1 MKKIA
6 ALVFL
11 LAASAALAAETTAW
25 MHLPS
30 SQVSWFR
37 PTSVTIDGRSYKPPT
52 DWQLAAAGYLAV
64 EFDDVYGDLRYRA
77 ITWDPPAIRAFTPEE
92 KAAAELA
99 DAEAAAQ
106 AEYEASLPVPMP
118 TGVEVPWVVFL
129 DATNRAKG
137 IAMELTTNNVP
148 IYYEFHASPVDW
160 KKVDANRKAA
170 LSAAAAKEKDSADA
184 IAYAKDK
191 AAKDG
196 VAKAEAVAATN
207 GKEPSDKEK
216 IALMWK
222 HYLAVVGVEK
232 K

>member
-1 MKKIA
+1 MKSIAIIA
-6 ALVFL
+6 ALF
-11 LAASAALAAETTAW
+11 AATAVAGPMPVWKDGVTRTYWPREIVWPDGRVTVGANVAQCIAAGAARWETETEWTAREAAEA
-25 MHLPS
+25 
-30 SQVSWFR
+30 Q
-37 PTSVTIDGRSYKPPT
+37 
-52 DWQLAAAGYLAV
+52 AAQ
-64 EFDDVYGDLRYRA
+64 E
-77 ITWDPPAIRAFTPEE
+77 
-92 KAAAELA
+92 AAEQ
-99 DAEAAAQ
+99 AA
-106 AEYEASLPVPMP
+106 YEASLPVPMP

-129 DATNRAKG
+129 DATNRTKG

-196 VAKAEAVAATN
+196 VAKAEAVAATD

>member
-1 MKKIA
+1 MKRLIA
-6 ALVFL
+6 LLAL
-11 LAASAALAAETTAW
+11 LAAPAFAATAW

-37 PTSVTIDGRSYKPPT
+37 PASCTIGGRSYKPPT
-52 DWQLAAAGYLAV
+52 DAQLVEAGYLAV
-64 EFDDVYGDLRYRA
+64 EFDDVYGDLRYRVVS
-77 ITWDPPAIRAFTPEE
+77 WNPPAIRAFTPAE
-92 KAAAELA
+92 KAAADKA
-99 DAEAAAQ
+99 DAEAVAQ
-106 AEYEASLPVPMP
+106 AEYEASLPRAEP
-118 TGVEVPWVVFL
+118 TGIEVPWVVFL

-170 LSAAAAKEKDSADA
+170 LSAASLKEKDSADT

-191 AAKDG
+191 AAKDEI
-196 VAKAEAVAATN
+196 AKAEAVAATD
-207 GKEPSDKEK
+207 GKEPTDKEK
-216 IALMWK
+216 VALMWK
-222 HYLAVVGVEK
+222 HYLAVVGAK